1 MIFKLSSPKIPKSL
15 PRPLSDN
22 QIKKFIDR
30 INEEKNTIVKL
41 RNKAFVILLWGCGL
55 RISEALSLKTNDIKN
70 DYIVIL
76 GKGKKERLIPLI
88 PQVKKVLSEWVLERC
103 KIKVSD
109 CNNIFINFNGKKLLP
124 DTFKNFFIT

>member
-1 MIFKLSSPKIPKSL
+1 M
-15 PRPLSDN
+15 SDN
-22 QIKKFIDR
+22 QIKKFIAR

-41 RNKAFVILLWGCGL
+41 RNKAFVILLWGSGL

-88 PQVKKVLSEWVLERC
+88 PQVKESFVRMG
-103 KIKVSD
+103 
-109 CNNIFINFNGKKLLP
+109 FGKMQ
-124 DTFKNFFIT
+124 N

>member
-1 MIFKLSSPKIPKSL
+1 MG
-15 PRPLSDN
+15 
-22 QIKKFIDR
+22 
-30 INEEKNTIVKL
+30 
-41 RNKAFVILLWGCGL
+41 AGL

-88 PQVKKVLSEWVLERC
+88 PQVKKVLSEWVLERS
-103 KIKVSD
+103 KIKEVTVIIYLS
-109 CNNIFINFNGKKLLP
+109 ILMEKKLLL